1 MKQLLLVA
9 FIATT
14 LFACKKDTAT
24 TTTNGG
30 STTNGG
36 NTFTWIDNNVTYNC
50 DSAYAS
56 NQYKTIFV
64 YKGASTTRYFF
75 EINLTGL
82 AVANY
87 PFTTSGNALAYI
99 RPSTTS
105 ILTSFA
111 GALTVTA
118 NANNKMTGTGV
129 ATVNSSINGERI
141 NFTFTDLPVR

>member
-14 LFACKKDTAT
+14 LFACTKDAA

-30 STTNGG
+30 STINGG
-36 NTFTWIDNNVTYNC
+36 NTFTWVDNNVTYNC

-75 EINLTGL
+75 EINLTSL

-87 PFTTSGNALAYI
+87 PFTTSGNALTYI
-99 RPSTTS
+99 RPSTTAL
-105 ILTSFA
+105 LTSFA

-118 NANNKMTGTGV
+118 NANNKITGTGV
-129 ATVNSSINGERI
+129 ATVNSSANGERI
-141 NFTFTDLPVR
+141 TFTDLPVR